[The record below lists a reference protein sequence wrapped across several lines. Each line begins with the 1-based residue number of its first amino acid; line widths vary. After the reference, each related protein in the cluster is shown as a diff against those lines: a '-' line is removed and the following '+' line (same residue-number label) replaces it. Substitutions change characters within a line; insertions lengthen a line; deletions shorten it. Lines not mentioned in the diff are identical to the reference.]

1 MSNTSW
7 RISAM
12 YRARALSIVAGCVLV
27 VLHLDR
33 VRLRRG
39 DQLGFGLANL
49 ELLGL
54 RGREQSSPDKRPPTD
69 RHSGGSPAVQLPTLR
84 GMVCRGHASRSAAPQ
99 VPRLTSSSARFHRP
113 RTDSRV

>member
-1 MSNTSW
+1 
-7 RISAM
+7 M

-49 ELLGL
+49 ELLEL
-54 RGREQSSPDKRPPTD
+54 
-69 RHSGGSPAVQLPTLR
+69 
-84 GMVCRGHASRSAAPQ
+84 CRGLSPICGAQFSAG
-99 VPRLTSSSARFHRP
+99 VHEVARDGV
-113 RTDSRV
+113 RTEAEPLRNLAIG